1 MYNVDV
7 RDAIKEKRLFHYEV
21 AEIIG
26 ITECSLS
33 RLLARKELSP
43 ERKQKILD
51 AIGYK
56 RNTGKK
62 EAKED
67 HAKNASSAE

>member
-1 MYNVDV
+1 MYNLDV

-43 ERKQKILD
+43 ERKREILN
-51 AIGYK
+51 AIGY
-56 RNTGKK
+56 GKNPGK
-62 EAKED
+62 MEA
-67 HAKNASSAE
+67 AKDADNGKASA